1 MCHYL
6 RICFL
11 RVSSAH
17 TVAEIIF
24 KRGLEI
30 TIDTLM
36 PIPMLS
42 TVKGCIPPSS
52 SKLKQKRWQR
62 KREKR
67 CQKIRYLMATPTPTR
82 NMLAFMLST
91 SMLHI
96 FSTHTPP
103 YGTCFPFPSALRFAL
118 NFNSNMA
125 FFFYFYLGLF
135 RNGLRHRAFIAKS
148 PNKQLKSGSATP
160 TIPWQHTNRTSI
172 C

>member
-11 RVSSAH
+11 CVSSAY

-42 TVKGCIPPSS
+42 TVKGCDTPPPNPFA

-67 CQKIRYLMATPTPTR
+67 CQKIRYLMAIQRPHATCRLLCCPQVCY
-82 NMLAFMLST
+82 
-91 SMLHI
+91 I
-96 FSTHTPP
+96 FFPLTHTHTHPC
-103 YGTCFPFPSALRFAL
+103 GTCFPFPSALRFAL

-125 FFFYFYLGLF
+125 FFF
-135 RNGLRHRAFIAKS
+135 
-148 PNKQLKSGSATP
+148 TP
-160 TIPWQHTNRTSI
+160 HS
-172 C
+172 